1 MNLSHAIVAI
11 STLGLA
17 TGSLAQGVIHLQG
30 SLVEPGCAF
39 TTAAGASVQ
48 LNRCS
53 TPLPHAALQVQSLAP
68 SGLSVALTAE
78 QSAQGHYLLVDS
90 NGQLIRSGD
99 YVVTLNTP

>member
-11 STLGLA
+11 SAMGLA
-17 TGSLAQGVIHLQG
+17 TGSLAQGVIHMQG

-48 LNRCS
+48 LGHCP
-53 TPLPHAALQVQSLAP
+53 TPVQHNALHVQNAAGVPAAL
-68 SGLSVALTAE
+68 TIE
-78 QSAQGHYLLVDS
+78 QSAEGHYLLVDS